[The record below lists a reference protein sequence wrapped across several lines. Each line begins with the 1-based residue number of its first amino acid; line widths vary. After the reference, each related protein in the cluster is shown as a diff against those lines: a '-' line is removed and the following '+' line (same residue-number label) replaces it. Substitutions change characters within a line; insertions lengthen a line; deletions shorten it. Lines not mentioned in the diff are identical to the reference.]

1 MMRKL
6 TNALLSMINQ
16 KDTDINESKKKKV
29 RKSKTQERHPQPP
42 SEKQIDTTQ

>member
-16 KDTDINESKKKKV
+16 KDTDINESKKKKES
-29 RKSKTQERHPQPP
+29 KSKTQEKH
-42 SEKQIDTTQ
+42 S